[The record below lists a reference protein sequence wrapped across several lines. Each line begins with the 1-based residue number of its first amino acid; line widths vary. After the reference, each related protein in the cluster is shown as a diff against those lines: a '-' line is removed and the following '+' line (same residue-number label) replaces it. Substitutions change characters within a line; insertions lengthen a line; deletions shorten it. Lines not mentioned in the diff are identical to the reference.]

1 MSYFDRAFVLTVAQE
16 GGYSND
22 SRDRGGETKYG
33 ISKRAY
39 PDLDIARLTVE
50 GAKAIY
56 RRDYWDRLRCDD
68 LPWPV
73 ALAVFDFGVNSG
85 VGAAA
90 KKLQLACGAPPD
102 GVIGP
107 LTLARV
113 NAMSSVKLADE
124 LFAQRITYDA
134 ALPTWPRFGLGWSR
148 RIIALHREACR

>member
-1 MSYFDRAFVLTVAQE
+1 MSYFDRAFAITVAQE
-16 GGYSND
+16 GGYS
-22 SRDRGGETKYG
+22 RDPADPGGETKYG

-39 PDLDIARLTVE
+39 PDVNIAALTVE
-50 GAKAIY
+50 DAKAIY

-73 ALAVFDFGVNSG
+73 ALATFDFAVNSG
-85 VGAAA
+85 VGTAA
-90 KKLQLACGAPPD
+90 KKLQAACGAPPD

-113 NAMSSVKLADE
+113 NTMSGLKLADE

-134 ALPTWPRFGLGWSR
+134 SLKTWPRFGLGWSR